1 MDRIRAVT
9 FDAFGTIVDTGREA
23 LLRVSD
29 RIVREQFLDIDAARF
44 LERWDVHFFGIGHD
58 PFLTLAEATEV
69 SLSRTFVEFG
79 AGADAAPYVDML
91 QAEWLRARA
100 YPEVAGVLA
109 ALEGV
114 PKAVVSNAD
123 DGMLREILA
132 RNGLEFDIVVTSE
145 SCRSYKPAARIFEV
159 ALRRLGVPPQQVL
172 HVGDSLEADV
182 RGARHVGMAT
192 AWVNRAGET
201 PRDGGPEP
209 DVTVRDLAGLLP
221 AVGLSRV

>member
-1 MDRIRAVT
+1 PGGRGAGYRGLHPSVRLGDSDAPRGRVHGEDCPAARLDRDGPLRRGEVVVRARIAPRPAAVPGVPRPARPPRGDDLPPAPEVRGMPTERRVCVLSDEKAIRPLPSSGTAMDRIRAVT

-44 LERWDVHFFGIGHD
+44 LERWDVHFFGIGND

-79 AGADAAPYVDML
+79 AGADAPPYVDML

-100 YPEVAGVLA
+100 HPEVAGVLE

-114 PKAVVSNAD
+114 
-123 DGMLREILA
+123 
-132 RNGLEFDIVVTSE
+132 
-145 SCRSYKPAARIFEV
+145 
-159 ALRRLGVPPQQVL
+159 
-172 HVGDSLEADV
+172 
-182 RGARHVGMAT
+182 
-192 AWVNRAGET
+192 
-201 PRDGGPEP
+201 
-209 DVTVRDLAGLLP
+209 
-221 AVGLSRV
+221 